1 MGRLPLRGAMSSLEW
16 LVVSLQLGVV
26 VLLLG
31 LPNLSVA
38 VQYFSGQLPTE
49 RQTLALAGLCVW
61 VAAVALAAVWVL
73 AGVRRL
79 RVRGRAMRHAG
90 VLAVVLGL
98 GVLSFGLVHHV
109 AGSGYSQCCG
119 SVATARQL
127 VQVSE
132 KGSTP

>member
-1 MGRLPLRGAMSSLEW
+1 MGRVIRGALSSLEW
-16 LVVSLQLGVV
+16 LVVSLQLAVV

-31 LPNLSVA
+31 LPNLAVA

-61 VAAVALAAVWVL
+61 VAAVALAVVWVFV
-73 AGVRRL
+73 GVRRL
-79 RVRGRAMRHAG
+79 RLHHRVIRHAG

-98 GVLSFGLVHHV
+98 SVLAFGLIHHV
-109 AGSGYSQCCG
+109 GGSSYSQCCG

-127 VQVSE
+127 VQVSGE
-132 KGSTP
+132 GTGP